1 MLMKRLAARFR
12 VPAGQGKYLV
22 LSSLILALLV
32 APFAVAANG
41 DPMIAG
47 GRTTFTKIT
56 RVLGDSSTY
65 ATQQSNLRNGD
76 GGAARYGCRSSA
88 ANEFCLLSKNT
99 GGGGSFRFTSDNSLL
114 GGVIDVDVPQ
124 GKTARDAKP
133 FTTNAT
139 GVATGLNADEVDGM
153 SAADIVKAAQ
163 TAPASSAPSFA
174 FARIGADGK
183 TDQSRSQAVT
193 DANVSHTVTGVYC
206 FSGLTSKPKVANANL
221 DGAPGKFAVDTT
233 TNQPGA
239 DCNNATNVELI
250 VRTYDSAG
258 AAANKGFYVTITGTN
273 G

>member
-1 MLMKRLAARFR
+1 MSRFR
-12 VPAGQGKYLV
+12 IPTGQGKYLV
-22 LSSLILALLV
+22 LSSLLLAFLV
-32 APFAVAANG
+32 APFAVAADG
-41 DPMIAG
+41 DPVRAG
-47 GRTTFTKIT
+47 GRTTFTSIT
-56 RVLGDSSTY
+56 RVLGNSATY
-65 ATQQSNLRNGD
+65 ATQQSNLRQGD

-88 ANEFCLLSKNT
+88 ANEYCLLSKNT

-114 GGVIDVDVPQ
+114 GGVIDVDPPA

-163 TAPASSAPSFA
+163 TQSPAGAAPSFA
-174 FARIGADGK
+174 FARVGADGK
-183 TDQSRSQAVT
+183 TDQARSQGVT
-193 DANVSHTVTGVYC
+193 DANVSRSVKGVYC
-206 FSGLTSKPKVANANL
+206 FTGLTSKPKLANANL
-221 DGAPGKFAVDTT
+221 DGVAGEVAVDTT

-250 VRTYDSAG
+250 VRTFDSAG
-258 AAANKGFYVTITGTN
+258 APADRGFYVSITGTN

>member
-1 MLMKRLAARFR
+1 M
-12 VPAGQGKYLV
+12 PSGQGKYLV

-32 APFAVAANG
+32 APFAMAANG

-56 RVLGDSSTY
+56 RVLGDSPTY
-65 ATQQSNLRNGD
+65 ATQQSNLRAGD

-88 ANEFCLLSKNT
+88 ANEYCLLSKNT

-114 GGVIDVDVPQ
+114 GGVIDVDPPQ

-139 GVATGLNADEVDGM
+139 GVATGLNADEVDEVDGM
-153 SAADIVKAAQ
+153 SASEIVKAAQ
-163 TAPASSAPSFA
+163 TQNPASTAPSFA
-174 FARIGADGK
+174 FARVGADGK

-206 FSGLTSKPKVANANL
+206 FSGMTSRPKVANANL
-221 DGAPGKFAVDTT
+221 DGAPGEVAVDTT
-233 TNQPGA
+233 TDKPGA
-239 DCNNATNVELI
+239 DCNNATNVQLI
-250 VRTYDSAG
+250 VRTYDSTG
-258 AAANKGFYVTITGTN
+258 AAANNGFYVTITGTT